1 MKTDLFIYLFTDG
14 IIDRSQ
20 QNDLFHTCGTAM
32 KKKIFPPKPYPQ
44 VQKNYAIHKISM
56 STFYFFHPFFS
67 HPMPIKSLSVHFSVT
82 YNTKFSYIPMI
93 SSSYLCHLVL
103 VSSSCKFIARIAAI
117 NYFSSACNCQSE
129 SGCISP
135 AVI

>member
-32 KKKIFPPKPYPQ
+32 KKK
-44 VQKNYAIHKISM
+44 
-56 STFYFFHPFFS
+56 YFHRNPILKFRRIMQFTKYPFFS

>member
-1 MKTDLFIYLFTDG
+1 MKTDLFIYLLTDG
-14 IIDRSQ
+14 IIDRRQ

-32 KKKIFPPKPYPQ
+32 KKKNSTETPSSTSEELCNSQNIHVDFIF
-44 VQKNYAIHKISM
+44 
-56 STFYFFHPFFS
+56 FFS
-67 HPMPIKSLSVHFSVT
+67 HPMPIKKLECT
-82 YNTKFSYIPMI
+82 CQLYIYTKFSEIPMI
-93 SSSYLCHLVL
+93 SSDYLCHLVL
-103 VSSSCKFIARIAAI
+103 VSLSCKFIARIAAI

>member
-32 KKKIFPPKPYPQ
+32 KKNISTETPSSTSEELCNSQNIHVDFLFFPP
-44 VQKNYAIHKISM
+44 
-56 STFYFFHPFFS
+56 FFLS

>member
-1 MKTDLFIYLFTDG
+1 MKTDLFIYLLTDG
-14 IIDRSQ
+14 IIDRRQ

-32 KKKIFPPKPYPQ
+32 KKKIPPKPHPQ
-44 VQKNYAIHKISM
+44 LQKNYAIHKISM
-56 STFYFFHPFFS
+56 SSLFFFFVS
-67 HPMPIKSLSVHFSVT
+67 HPMPIKKLECT
-82 YNTKFSYIPMI
+82 CQLYIYTKFSEIPMI
-93 SSSYLCHLVL
+93 SSDYLCHLVL
-103 VSSSCKFIARIAAI
+103 VSLSCKFIARIAVI

>member
-1 MKTDLFIYLFTDG
+1 MKTDLFIYLLTDG
-14 IIDRSQ
+14 IIDRRQ

-32 KKKIFPPKPYPQ
+32 KKKNSTETPSSTSEELCNSQNIHVEFIF
-44 VQKNYAIHKISM
+44 
-56 STFYFFHPFFS
+56 FFVS
-67 HPMPIKSLSVHFSVT
+67 HPMPIKKLECT
-82 YNTKFSYIPMI
+82 CQLYIYTKFSEIPMI
-93 SSSYLCHLVL
+93 SSDYLCHLVL
-103 VSSSCKFIARIAAI
+103 VSLSCKFIARIAVI

>member
-1 MKTDLFIYLFTDG
+1 MKTDLFIYLLTDG
-14 IIDRSQ
+14 IIDRRQ

-32 KKKIFPPKPYPQ
+32 KKKKFHRNPILNFRRIMQFTKYPCR
-44 VQKNYAIHKISM
+44 V
-56 STFYFFHPFFS
+56 YFFFVS
-67 HPMPIKSLSVHFSVT
+67 HPMPIKKLECT
-82 YNTKFSYIPMI
+82 CQLYIYTKFSEIPMI
-93 SSSYLCHLVL
+93 SSDYLCHLVF
-103 VSSSCKFIARIAAI
+103 VSLSCKFIARIAVI

>member
-32 KKKIFPPKPYPQ
+32 KKNISTETPSSTSEELCNSQNIHVDFLFFPP
-44 VQKNYAIHKISM
+44 
-56 STFYFFHPFFS
+56 FFLS
-67 HPMPIKSLSVHFSVT
+67 PMPIKSLSVHFSVT